1 MAYFSAK
8 QSIKSPPPPPPP
20 PTHVSGFFPFLYFI
34 FFFPFKTFLRSVCPF
49 HFWCSA
55 YYLNALFN
63 QTFSSIMAIF
73 FIFMFFIDAHPP
85 GCDRPVVCVCEG
97 PSGCEQPNTPVH
109 GVFDEKDN
117 QNHVLRKKPLPTAR
131 SYSQCG
137 GGGEGRFASERY
149 KHRIFILSFDYEFLI
164 SRCLVI
170 SIYWSISPF
179 FFFLGDLYNKYIY
192 FPV

>member
-1 MAYFSAK
+1 MTIFSLHYPGRSHQDLYTFSKSFSTHFKELLFNQIEPWKMAYFSAK

-20 PTHVSGFFPFLYFI
+20 LMSADFFPFYILS

-97 PSGCEQPNTPVH
+97 PSGCEHPRTWGFRWERQSESCA
-109 GVFDEKDN
+109 EKEAITN
-117 QNHVLRKKPLPTAR
+117 GSLLQSVWWWWR
-131 SYSQCG
+131 
-137 GGGEGRFASERY
+137 
-149 KHRIFILSFDYEFLI
+149 
-164 SRCLVI
+164 
-170 SIYWSISPF
+170 
-179 FFFLGDLYNKYIY
+179 
-192 FPV
+192 

>member
-1 MAYFSAK
+1 MSADFFSFY
-8 QSIKSPPPPPPP
+8 I
-20 PTHVSGFFPFLYFI
+20 FYFI
-34 FFFPFKTFLRSVCPF
+34 FPLQDVPPFRLSISFLVFCLLLECFIQPNILFHHGYLLYFYVFHRCPPTWMRSTSC
-49 HFWCSA
+49 
-55 YYLNALFN
+55 
-63 QTFSSIMAIF
+63 
-73 FIFMFFIDAHPP
+73 
-85 GCDRPVVCVCEG
+85 VCVRA
-97 PSGCEQPNTPVH
+97 PPVANTPVH

-137 GGGEGRFASERY
+137 GGEGRFASERY
-149 KHRIFILSFDYEFLI
+149 KHRIFIRSFDYEFLI

-170 SIYWSISPF
+170 SIYWLIRPF

>member
-1 MAYFSAK
+1 MSADFFL
-8 QSIKSPPPPPPP
+8 SI
-20 PTHVSGFFPFLYFI
+20 FYFI
-34 FFFPFKTFLRSVCPF
+34 FSFKTFLRSVCPL

-55 YYLNALFN
+55 YYLNALFS

-73 FIFMFFIDAHPP
+73 FIFMFFIDGSMPTHLDAIDQL
-85 GCDRPVVCVCEG
+85 CVCVRA
-97 PSGCEQPNTPVH
+97 PPVANTPVH

-131 SYSQCG
+131 SYSQF
-137 GGGEGRFASERY
+137 GGEGRFASERY
-149 KHRIFILSFDYEFLI
+149 KHRIFIRSFDYEFLI

-170 SIYWSISPF
+170 SIYWSIRPF
-179 FFFLGDLYNKYIY
+179 FFFLGDLDNKYTY